1 MTKTFQLCFHVAYK
15 NPIGTDK
22 LRVAYS
28 RRRIS
33 GGRKNSKSNYC
44 YTFCPGRR
52 VGMNKPLRRDGT
64 FLLRP
69 AILAFTKT

>member
-1 MTKTFQLCFHVAYK
+1 MVAYC
-15 NPIGTDK
+15 
-22 LRVAYS
+22 

-33 GGRKNSKSNYC
+33 GGRKNSKFNYC

-52 VGMNKPLRRDGT
+52 VGMNKPPRRDGT

-69 AILAFTKT
+69 AILAFTKTRRYTIDSHTRYTVFLPKVIGE